1 MSDKEV
7 IENVYAR
14 IINYENN
21 TKLSIEK
28 FKALNEIKLREKFIK
43 WNIVGENNENN
54 EKNNN
59 TNNNTN
65 TSWFF

>member
-21 TKLSIEK
+21 TELSIEK

-43 WNIVGENNENN
+43 WNIVGENNE
-54 EKNNN
+54 KNNN
-59 TNNNTN
+59 TNSNTN

>member
-7 IENVYAR
+7 IENIYAR

-21 TKLSIEK
+21 TKLSIDK
-28 FKALNEIKLREKFIK
+28 FKALNEFKLREKFIK
-43 WNIVGENNENN
+43 WNIVGENNEKN
-54 EKNNN
+54 EKNEK
-59 TNNNTN
+59 NNNTN